1 MTSQNDGPVG
11 CDGTAN
17 TGPYDVR
24 KVQFTIQQKK
34 NWHGILK
41 KGISVFLA
49 FLFTL
54 PCSSSYGPSC
64 TSTVLPFA
72 KELRCMM
79 PKRGWR
85 VLSFFSNAV
94 TID

>member
-1 MTSQNDGPVG
+1 MGPVG
-11 CDGTAN
+11 CDGTGN

-24 KVQFTIQQKK
+24 KSASYNTAEKK
-34 NWHGILK
+34 NCHGILK
-41 KGISVFLA
+41 KGISVFLI

-85 VLSFFSNAV
+85 DFFSSPML
-94 TID
+94 